1 MSDFPGCGRVVAHV
15 ETDGDSGRA
24 GADAE
29 ARGKRRG
36 RANCV
41 EAENAIRTGITVT
54 TAVAG
59 FSGTGYVTGFD
70 ATGDNVRWSFSASN
84 GLYNL
89 RIRFRSQYGEKGFDA
104 TLNGVTSSGMFPQST
119 AFATFDAGLVE
130 LTNGNNTLQIGG
142 GWNYYE
148 IDRADLIFTNAP
160 AAAARAGDTRGC
172 QRHVRRADV
181 DGGPGVGLRQHHL
194 VRSARNQ

>member
-1 MSDFPGCGRVVAHV
+1 MLKRMATLAALGLMLRLAGNAVAAPIV
-15 ETDGDSGRA
+15 L
-24 GADAE
+24 
-29 ARGKRRG
+29 
-36 RANCV
+36 

-160 AAAARAGDTRGC
+160 RRRCPCRRHSWMPTPRSPRGC
-172 QRHVRRADV
+172 
-181 DGGPGVGLRQHHL
+181 
-194 VRSARNQ
+194 